1 MITGREASP
10 SPAVEAVPPDFARA
24 LLEWEEQR
32 LAPARRRGER
42 RDRFETGSGIPVA
55 PLYTAADLS
64 GHDPLRDE
72 GFPGEPPFTRG
83 IQPTMYR
90 GRLWSIRQYAGF
102 GTALDANTRFRY
114 LLAQGQPGLSVA
126 FDLPTQMGLDSDDPR
141 SLGEVGQVGVAI
153 DSVRDM
159 EDLFKDIP
167 LSAVS
172 TSMTINAPAPVLV
185 AMYVVAAERQGLDVS
200 AVMGTVQNDVL
211 KEYIARGTFIY
222 PPRPS
227 LRLAAD
233 LIAWCTLN
241 APKFNPIS
249 LSGYHIREAGS
260 TAVQEMAF
268 AIANA
273 CAYVQASIDLGIDV
287 DDFAPKLSWIFNT
300 HIDFF
305 EEIAKYR
312 ALRRMWAK
320 LMAERFGAA
329 DPRSLML
336 RTHTQTGGSTLTA
349 QQPENNIVRAAVE
362 ALAAVLGGVQS
373 LALSCYDEALSIPT
387 EKAQRIAVRTQQI
400 LAEETGVTNTV
411 DPLAGSYHV
420 EWLTDE
426 LERRAQA
433 LLDEVETR
441 GGAVACIESGWMQ
454 QLIQDEAYQTEQA
467 IASGDKVIVGVNAYT
482 ETEEDN
488 APLLFR
494 PDERVMAEQAARLA
508 GHRAHRDQRAVEVA
522 VGVIERA
529 ATAPD
534 MSLMPPILDAVRA
547 EATLGEI
554 CGALRSVFGEY
565 HPPATV

>member
-1 MITGREASP
+1 MAAEEDAASSVTVDGGEPDLIEA
-10 SPAVEAVPPDFARA
+10 
-24 LLEWEEQR
+24 LIEWQDTI
-32 LAPARRRGER
+32 LAPARARGER
-42 RDRFETGSGIPVA
+42 KDVFETGSGIPVE
-55 PLYTAADLS
+55 PLYTEAELS
-64 GHDPLRDE
+64 RHDALRHE

-90 GRLWSIRQYAGF
+90 GRLWSIRQYAGY
-102 GTALDANTRFRY
+102 GTAADANARFRY

-159 EDLFKDIP
+159 EDLFEGIP

-185 AMYVVAAERQGLDVS
+185 AMYVVAAERQGLDAAS
-200 AVMGTVQNDVL
+200 VMGTVQNDVL

-233 LIAWCTLN
+233 LIVWCTRN
-241 APKFNPIS
+241 TPKFNPIS

-260 TAVQEMAF
+260 TAPQEMAF

-273 CAYVQASIDLGIDV
+273 CAYVQASVDRGVAV

-312 ALRRMWAK
+312 ALRRMWSRI
-320 LMAERFGAA
+320 MGTRFGAC

-349 QQPENNIVRAAVE
+349 QQPENNIVRAAIE

-400 LAEETGVTNTV
+400 IAEETGVATTV
-411 DPLAGSYHV
+411 DPLGGSYFV

-426 LERRAQA
+426 LEREATR
-433 LLDEVETR
+433 LLDEIDEL
-441 GGAVACIESGWMQ
+441 GGAVACIEAGWMQ
-454 QLIQDEAYQTEQA
+454 QRIQDEAYRTERA
-467 IASGDKVIVGVNAYT
+467 VAAGDKVIVGVNRYT
-482 ETEEDN
+482 ETEE
-488 APLLFR
+488 AEPPLLFR
-494 PDERVMAEQAARLA
+494 PDVRAMAEQAERLA
-508 GHRAHRDQRAVEVA
+508 GYRARRDAGAVESALVA
-522 VGVIERA
+522 VRNA
-529 ATAPD
+529 AASDET
-534 MSLMPPILDAVRA
+534 LMPRILDAVRA
-547 EATLGEI
+547 EATLGDI

-565 HPPATV
+565 QPPATI

>member
-1 MITGREASP
+1 MWP
-10 SPAVEAVPPDFARA
+10 S
-24 LLEWEEQR
+24 
-32 LAPARRRGER
+32 
-42 RDRFETGSGIPVA
+42 
-55 PLYTAADLS
+55 
-64 GHDPLRDE
+64 
-72 GFPGEPPFTRG
+72 
-83 IQPTMYR
+83 
-90 GRLWSIRQYAGF
+90 
-102 GTALDANTRFRY
+102 N
-114 LLAQGQPGLSVA
+114 
-126 FDLPTQMGLDSDDPR
+126 
-141 SLGEVGQVGVAI
+141 
-153 DSVRDM
+153 SVRDM
-159 EDLFKDIP
+159 EDLFEGIP

-172 TSMTINAPAPVLV
+172 TSMTINAPAPVVV
-185 AMYVVAAERQGLDVS
+185 AMYVVAAERQGVDV
-200 AVMGTVQNDVL
+200 ATIMGTVQNDVL

-222 PPRPS
+222 PPQAS

-233 LIAWCTLN
+233 LIAWCTIN
-241 APKFNPIS
+241 APQFNPIS

-260 TAVQEMAF
+260 TAAQEMAF

-273 CAYVQASIDLGIDV
+273 CAYVQAAVDRGVGV

-312 ALRRMWAK
+312 ALRRMWARV
-320 LMAERFGAA
+320 MADRFGAH

-411 DPLAGSYHV
+411 DPLAGSYFV

-426 LERRAQA
+426 LERRAEA
-433 LLDEVETR
+433 LLDEVDAR

-454 QLIQDEAYQTEQA
+454 QLIQDEAYRTERA
-467 IASGDKVIVGVNAYT
+467 IAAGDKVIVGVNRHT
-482 ETEEDN
+482 ETEEQD

-494 PDERVMAEQAARLA
+494 PDHRVIAEQTAQLA
-508 GHRAHRDQRAVEVA
+508 GHRAQRDAGSVDVALRAVQE
-522 VGVIERA
+522 A
-529 ATAPD
+529 ATSD
-534 MSLMPPILDAVRA
+534 ESLMPRILDAVRA

-554 CGALRSVFGEY
+554 CSALRAVFGEY
-565 HPPATV
+565 HPPATI

>member
-1 MITGREASP
+1 MAAEEDAAS
-10 SPAVEAVPPDFARA
+10 SVTVEEGAPDFIEA
-24 LLEWEEQR
+24 LIEWQDTV
-32 LAPARRRGER
+32 LAPARARGER
-42 RDRFETGSGIPVA
+42 RDVFETGSGIPVE
-55 PLYTAADLS
+55 PLYTEADLAR
-64 GHDPLRDE
+64 HDPLRHE
-72 GFPGEPPFTRG
+72 GFPGVPPFTRG

-90 GRLWSIRQYAGF
+90 GRVWSIRQYAGY
-102 GTALDANTRFRY
+102 GTAADANARFRY

-159 EDLFKDIP
+159 EDLFEGIP

-185 AMYVVAAERQGLDVS
+185 AMYVVAAERQGLDAAS
-200 AVMGTVQNDVL
+200 VMGTVQNDVL

-222 PPRPS
+222 PPRAS

-233 LIAWCTLN
+233 LIVWCTVN
-241 APKFNPIS
+241 TPKFNPIS

-260 TAVQEMAF
+260 TAPQEMAF

-273 CAYVQASIDLGIDV
+273 CAYVQASVDRGVGV

-312 ALRRMWAK
+312 ALRRMWSRI
-320 LMAERFGAA
+320 MSTRFGAC

-349 QQPENNIVRAAVE
+349 QQPENNIVRAAIE

-400 LAEETGVTNTV
+400 IAEETGVTSTV
-411 DPLAGSYHV
+411 DPLGGSYFV

-426 LERRAQA
+426 LERDATR
-433 LLDEVETR
+433 LLDEIDEL
-441 GGAVACIESGWMQ
+441 GGAVACIEAGWMQ
-454 QLIQDEAYQTEQA
+454 QRIQDEAYRTERA
-467 IASGDKVIVGVNAYT
+467 VASGDKVIVGVNRYK
-482 ETEEDN
+482 ETEEGEP
-488 APLLFR
+488 PLLFR
-494 PDERVMAEQAARLA
+494 PDIRAMAEQAERLA
-508 GHRAHRDQRAVEVA
+508 RYRTLRDPGPVESSLVA
-522 VGVIERA
+522 VRNA
-529 ATAPD
+529 ASSDET
-534 MSLMPPILDAVRA
+534 LMPRILDAVRA

-565 HPPATV
+565 QPPATI

>member
-1 MITGREASP
+1 MAAEEDAAS
-10 SPAVEAVPPDFARA
+10 SVTVDGGEPDFIEA
-24 LLEWEEQR
+24 LIEWQDTI
-32 LAPARRRGER
+32 LAPARARGER
-42 RDRFETGSGIPVA
+42 KDVFETGSGIPVE
-55 PLYTAADLS
+55 PLYTEAELS
-64 GHDPLRDE
+64 RHDALRHE

-90 GRLWSIRQYAGF
+90 GRLWSIRQYAGY
-102 GTALDANTRFRY
+102 GTAADANARFRY

-159 EDLFKDIP
+159 EDLFEGIP

-185 AMYVVAAERQGLDVS
+185 AMYVVAAERQGLDAAS
-200 AVMGTVQNDVL
+200 VMGTVQNDVL

-233 LIAWCTLN
+233 LIVWCTRN
-241 APKFNPIS
+241 TPKFNPIS

-260 TAVQEMAF
+260 TAPQEMAF

-273 CAYVQASIDLGIDV
+273 CAYVQASVDRGVAV

-312 ALRRMWAK
+312 ALRRMWSRI
-320 LMAERFGAA
+320 MGTRFGAC

-349 QQPENNIVRAAVE
+349 QQPENNIVRAAIE

-400 LAEETGVTNTV
+400 IAEETGVATTV
-411 DPLAGSYHV
+411 DPLGGSYFV

-426 LERRAQA
+426 LEREATR
-433 LLDEVETR
+433 LLDEIDEL
-441 GGAVACIESGWMQ
+441 GGAVACIEAGWMQ
-454 QLIQDEAYQTEQA
+454 QRIQDEAYRTERA
-467 IASGDKVIVGVNAYT
+467 VAAGDKVIVGVNRYT
-482 ETEEDN
+482 ETEE
-488 APLLFR
+488 AEPPLLFR
-494 PDERVMAEQAARLA
+494 PDVRAMAEQAERLA
-508 GHRAHRDQRAVEVA
+508 GYRARRDAGAVESALVA
-522 VGVIERA
+522 VRNA
-529 ATAPD
+529 AASDET
-534 MSLMPPILDAVRA
+534 LMPRIIDAVRA
-547 EATLGEI
+547 EATLGDI

-565 HPPATV
+565 QPPATI

>member
-1 MITGREASP
+1 MAAEEDAAS
-10 SPAVEAVPPDFARA
+10 SVTVDGGEPDFIEA
-24 LLEWEEQR
+24 LIEWQDTI
-32 LAPARRRGER
+32 LAPARARGER
-42 RDRFETGSGIPVA
+42 KDVFETGSGIPVE
-55 PLYTAADLS
+55 PLYTEAELS
-64 GHDPLRDE
+64 RHDALRHE

-90 GRLWSIRQYAGF
+90 GRLWSIRQYAGY
-102 GTALDANTRFRY
+102 GTAADANARFRY

-159 EDLFKDIP
+159 EDLFEGIP

-185 AMYVVAAERQGLDVS
+185 AMYVVAAERQGLDAAS
-200 AVMGTVQNDVL
+200 VMGTVQNDVL

-233 LIAWCTLN
+233 LIVWCTRN
-241 APKFNPIS
+241 TPKFNPIS

-260 TAVQEMAF
+260 TAPQEMAF

-273 CAYVQASIDLGIDV
+273 CAYVQASVDRGVAV

-312 ALRRMWAK
+312 ALRRMWSRI
-320 LMAERFGAA
+320 MGTRFGAC

-349 QQPENNIVRAAVE
+349 QQPENNIVRAAIE

-400 LAEETGVTNTV
+400 IAEETGVATTV
-411 DPLAGSYHV
+411 DPLGGSYFV

-426 LERRAQA
+426 LEREATR
-433 LLDEVETR
+433 LLDEIDEL
-441 GGAVACIESGWMQ
+441 GGAVACIEAGWMQ
-454 QLIQDEAYQTEQA
+454 QRIQDEAYRTERA
-467 IASGDKVIVGVNAYT
+467 VAAGDKVIVGVNRYT
-482 ETEEDN
+482 ETEE
-488 APLLFR
+488 AEPPLLFR
-494 PDERVMAEQAARLA
+494 PDVRAMAEQAERLA
-508 GHRAHRDQRAVEVA
+508 GYCARRDAGAVESALVA
-522 VGVIERA
+522 VRNA
-529 ATAPD
+529 AASDET
-534 MSLMPPILDAVRA
+534 LMPRILDAVRA
-547 EATLGEI
+547 EATLGDI

-565 HPPATV
+565 QPPATI